1 MAGEDRVL
9 ANGAKHID
17 FQTDP
22 SRYRHWKIDVDGDVA
37 TLTMDVDEN
46 GGLFEGYQLKLNSY
60 DLGVDI
66 ELADAVQRLRFE
78 HPEVKAVVMRSGK
91 NRVFCA
97 GANIRMLAGAT
108 HAHKVNFCK
117 FTNETRNGLE
127 DSSENSGQ
135 KFICVVNGTAAGGG
149 YELAL
154 ATDHII
160 MADDGAAAVALPEVP
175 LLAVLPGTGGLTRVV
190 DKRKVRRDHA
200 DYFCTIEEGIKGK
213 RAVQWRLVDE
223 IAPNSKL
230 EAKLAERAK
239 AMAATSSRNGAG
251 PGIALTPLHRK
262 IDDNGL
268 HYDFVDVEI
277 DRGQRIATIT
287 VKAPEGAPPADVA
300 GLLAQGADFWSLQ
313 VARELDDAIL
323 HLRINEL
330 EIAML
335 VFKSHGDSANV
346 LAYDDFL
353 ETNKAH
359 WLVNE
364 IRHYWKR
371 VLKRIDVTSRT
382 LVTLVEPGSCFV
394 GTLAELVFA
403 ADRSYMLVGQ
413 RHGDNR
419 APPAIVL
426 NAMNFGPYPM
436 SHGLTRLQSRFQA
449 DPSDVDAAKAKI
461 GEALDAETAEE
472 LGLVTFAL
480 DDIDWDDEVRV
491 FMEERTSFSPDSL
504 TGMEANLRFVGP
516 ETMESKIFARLT
528 AWQNWIFQ
536 RPNAV
541 GENGALRRYGSG
553 VKAQF
558 DMTRV

>member
-1 MAGEDRVL
+1 
-9 ANGAKHID
+9 
-17 FQTDP
+17 
-22 SRYRHWKIDVDGDVA
+22 
-37 TLTMDVDEN
+37 
-46 GGLFEGYQLKLNSY
+46 
-60 DLGVDI
+60 
-66 ELADAVQRLRFE
+66 
-78 HPEVKAVVMRSGK
+78 
-91 NRVFCA
+91 
-97 GANIRMLAGAT
+97 
-108 HAHKVNFCK
+108 
-117 FTNETRNGLE
+117 
-127 DSSENSGQ
+127 
-135 KFICVVNGTAAGGG
+135 
-149 YELAL
+149 
-154 ATDHII
+154 
-160 MADDGAAAVALPEVP
+160 
-175 LLAVLPGTGGLTRVV
+175 
-190 DKRKVRRDHA
+190 
-200 DYFCTIEEGIKGK
+200 
-213 RAVQWRLVDE
+213 
-223 IAPNSKL
+223 
-230 EAKLAERAK
+230 
-239 AMAATSSRNGAG
+239 
-251 PGIALTPLHRK
+251 
-262 IDDNGL
+262 
-268 HYDFVDVEI
+268 
-277 DRGQRIATIT
+277 
-287 VKAPEGAPPADVA
+287 DVA

-330 EIAML
+330 ETAML
-335 VFKSHGDSANV
+335 VFKSHGDSASV

-353 ETNKAH
+353 DKNKAH

-413 RHGDNR
+413 RDGDNR

-449 DPSDVDAAKAKI
+449 DPADVDAAQAKA

-541 GENGALRRYGSG
+541 GEEGALRRYGTG